1 MAEECRMA
9 QVLLDGWKDFSL
21 SAERF
26 QQITEDFAA
35 AMADGLAGRPSSL
48 QMLPAF
54 VSRPTGRERGTF
66 LSLDFGG
73 TNVRVAEMELCGA
86 GKTTL
91 RKLHKV
97 SLKDAGGGY
106 DYTAST
112 VHVNELFEF
121 IARQVGVLAGG
132 QELLLG
138 HSFSYASAQTSLGN
152 ANFVGWTKEVK
163 VVGLAGQNI
172 NGLLSSALAHQKLSN
187 IHPVAVLNDTTATLL
202 AAAYAMPEADLGSV
216 CGTGHNTCY
225 YESHPRHGDPAQ
237 VMAYNAESG
246 GFDSLP
252 FSVFDEQ
259 LDADSEYPGRQRL
272 EKMVAGRYLGE
283 LTRRILWAGRSE
295 CGMSFVEEC
304 EAFRKADGLSSVDV
318 ALFVG
323 DGSGNLDGIDSW
335 LKTRMPGVP
344 VELSERYFIK
354 AVAEMVTGRSAA
366 LIAASYAGFLRRMD
380 PARKRNHVVGI
391 NGSLYEK
398 MPGFAAGIQAALE
411 TQGGWNPGQVSF
423 FLVNEAP
430 LVGAAIA
437 AAMAKEGGAK

>member
-1 MAEECRMA
+1 MAEECKMA
-9 QVLLDGWKDFSL
+9 QVLLDGWNDFSL

-35 AMADGLAGRPSSL
+35 AMAEGLAGRPSSL

-86 GKTTL
+86 GKTSI
-91 RKLHKV
+91 RALHKV
-97 SLKDAGGGY
+97 SLKDAGRGY
-106 DYTAST
+106 DYTSST

-121 IARQVGVLAGG
+121 IARQVGVLARG

-202 AAAYAMPEADLGSV
+202 AAAYAVPEADLGSV

-246 GFDSLP
+246 GFDRLP

>member
-1 MAEECRMA
+1 MAEECKMA
-9 QVLLDGWKDFSL
+9 QVLLDGWNDFSL
-21 SAERF
+21 SVERF

-35 AMADGLAGRPSSL
+35 AMAEGLAGRPSSL

-86 GKTTL
+86 GKTAIK
-91 RKLHKV
+91 KLHKV
-97 SLKDAGGGY
+97 SLKDADGSY

-121 IARQVGVLAGG
+121 IARQVGVLASG

-202 AAAYAMPEADLGSV
+202 AAAYAVPEADLGSV

-225 YESHPRHGDPAQ
+225 YESHPRHGNPAQ

-318 ALFVG
+318 AIFVG
-323 DGSGNLDGIDSW
+323 DGTANLDAIDSW
-335 LKTRMPGVP
+335 LKMRIPEVP
-344 VELSERYFIK
+344 VGLSERYFIK

-380 PARKRNHVVGI
+380 PERKCNHVVGI

-411 TQGGWNPGQVSF
+411 KQGGWNPGQVSF